1 MRGSQMMCR
10 WSLRGADN
18 GSGIAEGW
26 EIELPPLGSKLD
38 EVK

>member
-1 MRGSQMMCR
+1 MVVIT
-10 WSLRGADN
+10 AN
-18 GSGIAEGW
+18 VSGIAEGG

>member
-1 MRGSQMMCR
+1 MGGLIKLPLTLC
-10 WSLRGADN
+10 
-18 GSGIAEGW
+18 IAEGG

>member
-1 MRGSQMMCR
+1 MNDCEVFWTKQLTLC
-10 WSLRGADN
+10 
-18 GSGIAEGW
+18 IAEGG